1 MTEENYRPPS
11 NEELAGEARRWDA
24 GEVDTRGWREAHEAI
39 PRAASST
46 LISIRVPAQM
56 LGVLKAFAQREGVG
70 YQVLMKRWLDE
81 RIRRERDALAARQ
94 PVSLYQPEF
103 ISVAV
108 AFSPADD
115 QILEE
120 PEVG

>member
-1 MTEENYRPPS
+1 MTEQNYRPAS
-11 NEELAGEARRWDA
+11 NEELASEARRWDA
-24 GEVDTRGWREAHEAI
+24 GEVDTRGWREAQEAI
-39 PRAASST
+39 PRAASAI

-56 LGVLKAFAQREGVG
+56 LGVLKAFARREGVG

-81 RIRRERDALAARQ
+81 RIRQERDALAARQ
-94 PVSLYQPEF
+94 PVRLHQPEL
-103 ISVAV
+103 ISVAA